1 MTGHSEEEAMSQS
14 VKEGREKHVSFPPDE
29 QMVSDFVERRAEL
42 QEGEMVLMLYR
53 RPLQISCARV
63 YSCNHLSQKQ
73 KQH

>member
-42 QEGEMVLMLYR
+42 QEGEM
-53 RPLQISCARV
+53 PLQISCARV